1 MTSFRDLNRKLFG
14 NCAVEWRINKF
25 SLQTFKKKWLIQS
38 PEFSVNG
45 YEHRGK
51 TPLLCG
57 YEETKW
63 RMNLQS
69 KLVNDRNF
77 VLFSLRRSAIDSGPK
92 YIQLNVKICFRI
104 SKEKYICSNDKVL
117 SLKNGSLYEVCLG
130 SIESMFSKMHRSDD
144 LLAIVCHM
152 IVYSNRPSTST
163 EFGECSHAGLKLLSK
178 NMLDL
183 YTSAQNF
190 DTKFIIHDNVILT
203 HKAILWA
210 RNEYLSSMIGEEEGD
225 DEFKILKWTV
235 GESIDYKAARKVLAY
250 LYTGDIRHVLEEPSF
265 AIYHCASFLEISEI
279 ETHYKPDWLTLEST
293 IDFEEYLYTLRG
305 YECIKSLFSWHCET
319 KESMKTYELRF
330 YPKSDSS
337 EGYIPLFTKTFATS
351 MLARLEFHFVYQIV
365 HSCSTYF
372 INDGDMFVNMDKIVN
387 GVARKLVF
395 NDDTPEV
402 NELRINLKLTAGI
415 KTSFVGYHTSVSV
428 SLINEDFYYER
439 LSSDLEFLLD
449 GGPFADTVIDN
460 NGTFFWVH
468 KCILASRSR
477 LFSDIL
483 ITNEEG
489 EAIVVSNIDPHI
501 VSVILTYIYSGLLS
515 DVMDD
520 DVIEVYKAAVI
531 ANFLQL
537 KSMCSDWL
545 KLSSKTNGNIR
556 CRALRIAE
564 KYKDS
569 SLMKSVLDSL
579 FERQNVFLSL
589 SLHSFRDVNACSH
602 CLSEF

>member
-1 MTSFRDLNRKLFG
+1 MEINPNRKLFG
-14 NCAVEWRINKF
+14 NCGVEWRINKF
-25 SLQTFKKKWLIQS
+25 SLQTFTKKWLIQS

-45 YEHRGK
+45 YE
-51 TPLLCG
+51 
-57 YEETKW
+57 ETKW
-63 RMNLQS
+63 CMNLRS
-69 KLVNDRNF
+69 KLASDKNL

-117 SLKNGSLYEVCLG
+117 SLKNGSQYEVCFG
-130 SIESMFSKMHRSDD
+130 SIESLFSKMYRSDD

-152 IVYSNRPSTST
+152 IVYSNHRACAST

-210 RNEYLSSMIGEEEGD
+210 RNEYLSAMIGEEEDD
-225 DEFKILKWTV
+225 DEFKILNWSV
-235 GESIDYKAARKVLAY
+235 GDRLDYKAARKVLAY

-279 ETHYKPDWLTLEST
+279 ETHYEPDRLILQST
-293 IDFEEYLYTLRG
+293 VDFEEYLYTIRG
-305 YECIKSLFSWHCET
+305 YECENSRLSWHCVT
-319 KESMKTYELRF
+319 KESMKTYQLRF
-330 YPKSDSS
+330 YPKSGSS
-337 EGYIPLFTKTFATS
+337 GCYIPLFTKTFVSS
-351 MLARLEFHFVYQIV
+351 MLARLEFHFLNQTV
-365 HSCSTYF
+365 HLFTTYF
-372 INDGDMFVNMDKIVN
+372 INDGDIFVNMDRIVN
-387 GVARKLVF
+387 GVARKLVSSD
-395 NDDTPEV
+395 NTIEV
-402 NELRINLKLTAGI
+402 TELRINLKLSADI
-415 KTSFVGYHTSVSV
+415 KTSYVDKHSSVSV
-428 SLINEDFYYER
+428 SCMNEDFYYER
-439 LSSDLEFLLD
+439 LSTDLEFLLD

-468 KCILASRSR
+468 KCVLASRSR

-483 ITNEEG
+483 TTNEEG
-489 EAIVVSNIDPHI
+489 EAVVVSNIDPHI
-501 VSVILTYIYSGLLS
+501 VSVILTYIYSGFLS

-564 KYKDS
+564 KYEDS
-569 SLMKSVLDSL
+569 SLMKSVLDHL
-579 FERQNVFLSL
+579 FERQMTFLSL
-589 SLHSFRDVNACSH
+589 SLHSFQDVNTCRH